1 MYRNMLERRGRWGVE
16 YLQTALDDF
25 LRLLGERGIG
35 VDAFDAVPYL
45 YLEIRHPLTELTA
58 FLRGETSE
66 ILSNLGAGVF
76 VRALEG
82 SFEGLRR
89 IAGEIGREYGRRPEE
104 VVRMSGLRL
113 LLCSGPLVRGANRSH
128 GTQKT
133 NGGVDSTCCLPTF
146 IP

>member
-104 VVRMSGLRL
+104 VVRDERATASIVFRPVSAG
-113 LLCSGPLVRGANRSH
+113 S
-128 GTQKT
+128 
-133 NGGVDSTCCLPTF
+133 
-146 IP
+146 